1 MKVFYFLSMND
12 APFHFKQF
20 VIQQDKCT
28 MKVGTDAVLLGSW
41 IEARNTKTILDVGT
55 GTGIIAIM
63 LAQKS
68 NALVDAIDIDKNSC
82 EQAKHNVSFSPWANR
97 IHVFHVSLQNFQNHT
112 NRKYDLIVS
121 NPPYFKDASKASM
134 EARNK
139 ARHSDT
145 LSFDELIKGVKLLLN
160 PTGCLYV
167 ILPLKEGI
175 AFRKKAAEQGL
186 YCIQLMKVKT
196 KPEKEEK
203 RLMMRF
209 EFQRMDCEETQ
220 LIIQKENLSYTKE
233 YIELTKE
240 YYLDLK

>member
-1 MKVFYFLSMND
+1 MND
-12 APFHFKQF
+12 SPFHFKQF

-41 IEARNTKTILDVGT
+41 INVKNTNTILDIGT

-68 NALVDAIDIDKNSC
+68 NALIDAIDIDKISC
-82 EQAKHNVSFSPWANR
+82 EQAKYNVKSSPWTHR
-97 IHVFHVSLQNFQNHT
+97 IHVSLVSLQNFQNNT

-121 NPPYFKDASKASM
+121 NPPYFKDASKASG

-160 PTGCLYV
+160 HEGCFYV
-167 ILPLKEGI
+167 ILPLIEGI
-175 AFRKKAAEQGL
+175 AFRRKATEQGL
-186 YCIQLMKVKT
+186 YCTQLMKVKT

-209 EFQRMDCEETQ
+209 EFQRKDCEETQ
-220 LIIQKENLSYTKE
+220 LTIQKENLSYTKE